1 MVTADVKS
9 PTIPITEIEQSAFCT
24 TDDELASRTLAD
36 EFSVGVRWQ
45 KLPIE
50 YMRTS
55 PDDLDARITEAR
67 AKLGERLVVLGHHY
81 QRDEVIKFADF
92 QGDSFKLSQL
102 AASQESA
109 EFIVFCG
116 VHFMAETADI
126 LSSNSQKVILPNLTA
141 GCSMADMAQI
151 DDVLDCWDDLS
162 DLFANQG
169 ATVPITYMNST
180 ADIKALCGRDNGIVC
195 TSSNAAATFEWALE
209 RGDRVLFLPDQHLG
223 RNTGLKMGIGLD
235 EMVLWNPFK
244 QLGGNTEEQLIN
256 SKVIL
261 WQGHCSV
268 HTRFTLDQIALARQ
282 KYPDVNV
289 LVHPE
294 CTMEVVQAADF
305 NGSTE
310 YIRKMIAE
318 SAPGSVWA
326 VGTEISL
333 VNRLAAQNPDK
344 LVFCLD
350 SVICPCSTMYRIH
363 PAYVSW
369 VLDGLN
375 EGVVVNRIEV
385 EDDVAEEARIALNRM
400 LAVT

>member
-1 MVTADVKS
+1 MAIAELKT

-24 TDDELASRTLAD
+24 TDDELSSRTLED

-55 PDDLDARITEAR
+55 PEELDANINEAR
-67 AKLGERLVVLGHHY
+67 ARLGSRLVVLGHHY

-92 QGDSFKLSQL
+92 QGDSFKLSQF
-102 AASQESA
+102 AASQEDA

-126 LSSNSQKVILPNLTA
+126 LSGPRQRVILPNLTA

-151 DDVLDCWDDLS
+151 DDVLDCWDDLT
-162 DLFANQG
+162 DVLG
-169 ATVPITYMNST
+169 DRGGVVPITYMNST
-180 ADIKALCGRDNGIVC
+180 ADIKALCGRNDGIVC
-195 TSSNAAATFEWALE
+195 TSSNAPATFKWAFE
-209 RGDRVLFLPDQHLG
+209 RGSRVLFLPDQHLG
-223 RNTGLKMGIGLD
+223 RNTGLKMGIDLD
-235 EMVLWNPFK
+235 DMVVWNPFK
-244 QLGGNTEEQLIN
+244 ELGGNTEEQLADA
-256 SKVIL
+256 KVIL

-268 HTRFTLDQIALARQ
+268 HTRFTVDQIQEARE
-282 KYPDVNV
+282 KYPDVNI

-294 CTMEVVQAADF
+294 CTMEVVEAADY

-310 YIRKMIAE
+310 YIKSMIAD
-318 SAPGSVWA
+318 APAGSVWA

-344 LVFCLD
+344 TVFCLD

-385 EDDVAEEARIALNRM
+385 ADDVAEEARVALDRM